1 MIYNIS
7 AMVVYTDQI
16 KAETEEEAL
25 DIFEAESPYDIEWDT
40 IECECE
46 GEE

>member
-7 AMVVYTDQI
+7 AMVVYHEQI
-16 KAETEEEAL
+16 EAETEEEAL
-25 DIFEAESPYDIEWDT
+25 DIFTSENPYDIEWDT
-40 IECECE
+40 IDCECE

>member
-16 KAETEEEAL
+16 EAETEEEAL
-25 DIFEAESPYDIEWDT
+25 DDFVFGCPYDIDNDT
-40 IECECE
+40 IECECV